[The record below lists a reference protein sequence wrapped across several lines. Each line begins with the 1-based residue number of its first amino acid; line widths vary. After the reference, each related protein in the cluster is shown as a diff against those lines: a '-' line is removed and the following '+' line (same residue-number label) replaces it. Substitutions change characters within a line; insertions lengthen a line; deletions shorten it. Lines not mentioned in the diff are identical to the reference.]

1 MEVEEYPW
9 GLLVRKPCFPGS
21 LLAVMMTIVGTC
33 FILTRVRGVF
43 VEVGVMLLI
52 LAVAGGICLLFLECL
67 WSIAE
72 IDREARIVRFFVFGR
87 LWKSVGFDAIDAI
100 VAKWDGEGFL
110 IPMLKLKNG
119 KVVRFFLTQGTTSRQ
134 RAKQIED
141 AVGVMQRALRA

>member
-1 MEVEEYPW
+1 LPAAFAS
-9 GLLVRKPCFPGS
+9 CS
-21 LLAVMMTIVGTC
+21 
-33 FILTRVRGVF
+33 
-43 VEVGVMLLI
+43 
-52 LAVAGGICLLFLECL
+52 LECL

-141 AVGVMQRALRA
+141 AVGVMQRVLRA